1 MEKRLVKSRK
11 EKMVAGVAGGLAE
24 YFEIDPVLVRVAFVL
39 LTFLHGGGIL
49 AYIILWI
56 VMPAAKALPAFAA
69 PAAAGVTNEG
79 ESIIPETETAS
90 PLPPATG
97 SARSGMIAGS
107 ILIGLGTL
115 FLLDNLIPDIDFG
128 ELWPLV
134 LILLGGGLLWNSLKR
149 DS

>member
-11 EKMVAGVAGGLAE
+11 EKMIAGVAGGIAE
-24 YFEIDPVLVRVAFVL
+24 YFDIDPVLVRVAFVL

-49 AYIILWI
+49 AYVILWI
-56 VMPAAKALPAFAA
+56 VMPAAKVLPVFATPAA
-69 PAAAGVTNEG
+69 PGVTDVSEPVPNDPEIETRQPSAAGT
-79 ESIIPETETAS
+79 SK
-90 PLPPATG
+90 
-97 SARSGMIAGS
+97 SGMIAGS

-115 FLLDNLIPDIDFG
+115 FLLDNLIPDIDFE

-134 LILLGGGLLWNSLKR
+134 LIILGGGLLWNSLKR